1 MVTPHIHDG
10 DELMNRIQQPF
21 CRCLLSQWP
30 AAVTKILF
38 FFRYRSCVIIIH
50 EMIIPAIYNC
60 EPFPSASHDSE
71 TNNTVQ
77 VIKAEN

>member
-1 MVTPHIHDG
+1 M
-10 DELMNRIQQPF
+10 
-21 CRCLLSQWP
+21 
-30 AAVTKILF
+30 
-38 FFRYRSCVIIIH
+38 IIIH

-77 VIKAEN
+77 VIKTEN